1 MPDELEGSVA
11 AEKLLSVFV
20 LTERAVGWVTGDQ
33 LVGGETTEAMAG
45 G

>member
-1 MPDELEGSVA
+1 MPGELEGSAA
-11 AEKLLSVFV
+11 AEKLLNAFV
-20 LTERAVGWVTGDQ
+20 LTEREVGWVTADQ